1 MTPRMERLAIHL
13 HGLGPRAVAELLQ
26 EIAQA
31 HAIEDDLT
39 DRLER
44 YRMFDRATLVALGCD
59 GFPARPLRRVA

>member
-26 EIAQA
+26 EIARA
-31 HAIEDDLT
+31 YDIEADILEGM
-39 DRLER
+39 ER
-44 YRMFDRATLVALGCD
+44 YRAIDRATLVELGVD